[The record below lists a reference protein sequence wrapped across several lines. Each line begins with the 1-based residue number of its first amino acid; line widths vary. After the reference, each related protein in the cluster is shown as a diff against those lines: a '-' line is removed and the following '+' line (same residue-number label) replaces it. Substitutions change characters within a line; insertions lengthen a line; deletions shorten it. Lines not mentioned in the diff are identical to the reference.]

1 MTEKILLVDDE
12 ADFLELL
19 SERMRARGM
28 DVTTSASAQ
37 QALEA
42 VDEGAFD
49 AVVLDLMMP
58 GMDGLEA
65 LRILKEKDPKLQ
77 VILLTGHATVKQ
89 SVEAMKRGALDLLEK
104 PTDIETL
111 TKKIKEASAERMLLV
126 SREAEE
132 KIKNILSTKGW

>member
-12 ADFLELL
+12 ADFLEVL